1 MSVMSIESLEEE
13 YGNFHQHFSLPNK
26 PGNEIPEIPFNLDD
40 LTDSE
45 LMKYYAQYTAWLNYA
60 KSQLVL
66 AEIAEESAANDLDFA
81 KASTLINQWDAKIK
95 GELVTIAKA
104 KSSVSD
110 IVMNAQNAYTKARAY
125 RKLVDTV
132 FDRCE
137 RGSHLLSRELS
148 RRISVAPHEKKLYKY
163 IP

>member
-1 MSVMSIESLEEE
+1 MSVMSIETLEEE
-13 YGNFHQHFSLPNK
+13 YGNFHQHFSLPTK
-26 PGNEIPEIPFNLDD
+26 PGNEIPDIPFNLDD

-66 AEIAEESAANDLDFA
+66 AEIAEESFSNDLDFA
-81 KASTLINQWDAKIK
+81 KATTLINQWDTKIK

-104 KSSVSD
+104 KSSVSET
-110 IVMNAQNAYTKARAY
+110 VVSAQNAYTKARAY

-148 RRISVAPHEKKLYKY
+148 RRISIVPHEKKLYKY